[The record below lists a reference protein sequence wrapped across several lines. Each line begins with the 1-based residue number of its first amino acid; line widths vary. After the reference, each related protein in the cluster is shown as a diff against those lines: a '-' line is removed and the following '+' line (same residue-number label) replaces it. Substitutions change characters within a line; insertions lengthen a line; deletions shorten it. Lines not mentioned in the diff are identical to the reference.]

1 MHKVDEAVSISDLK
15 KLTKIY
21 RTILENYFK
30 WKLV

>member
-21 RTILENYFK
+21 SSILENYFK